1 LNYEFRYTRPAS
13 LGARLWHVTRYPDF
27 KIVAEQLVQTAQW
40 ASRMGWAPATSS
52 NYSVRL
58 PDNAAPAYCAITSS
72 GIDKSALEVE
82 HILVIDQHGI
92 PLESDGLKPSA
103 ETPLHLL
110 LYRTMGAGA
119 VLHTHSLPAALLSQ
133 LAREEGQVLLSG
145 WELLKG
151 LSGIDTHDVT
161 ISLPVFSNSQDMHA
175 LSTRVEQAL
184 SKKRFC
190 YGFLLAG
197 HGLYTWGKDIPEAK
211 RHLEVFEYLL
221 QCQQEVTRHG
231 HSSNTR

>member
-1 LNYEFRYTRPAS
+1 MT
-13 LGARLWHVTRYPDF
+13 HYPDF
-27 KIVAEQLVQTAQW
+27 KMVAEQLVQTARW
-40 ASRMGWAPATSS
+40 ASRMGWAPATST

-58 PDNAAPAYCAITSS
+58 PDVAAPAYCAITCC
-72 GIDKSALEVE
+72 VE
-82 HILVIDQHGI
+82 HILAVDQHGRPI
-92 PLESDGLKPSA
+92 DADRLKPSA

-133 LAREEGQVLLSG
+133 LARDEGRILLSG

-151 LSGIDTHDVT
+151 LSGIDTHVVE
-161 ISLPVFSNSQDMHA
+161 ISLPVFPNSQDMQG
-175 LSTRVEQAL
+175 LSTRVERSL
-184 SKKRFC
+184 SRERSC

-197 HGLYTWGKDIPEAK
+197 HGLYAWGKDIPEAK

-221 QCQQEVTRHG
+221 QCQREVTLHG
-231 HSSNTR
+231 HPANTR

>member
-1 LNYEFRYTRPAS
+1 MT
-13 LGARLWHVTRYPDF
+13 HDPDF
-27 KIVAEQLVQTAQW
+27 KTIAEQLVQIARW
-40 ASRMGWAPATSS
+40 ASRMGWAPATST

-58 PDNAAPAYCAITSS
+58 PNDAAPAYCAITSS
-72 GIDKSALEVE
+72 GVDKGTIEAE
-82 HILVIDQHGI
+82 HILAIDQHGRPI
-92 PLESDGLKPSA
+92 DADGLTPSA

-133 LAREEGQVLLSG
+133 LARDEGRVLLSG

-151 LSGIDTHDVT
+151 LNGIDTHDVE
-161 ISLPVFSNSQDMHA
+161 IFLPVFPNSQDMQV
-175 LSTRVEQAL
+175 LSTCVEQSL
-184 SKKRFC
+184 SRERSC

-197 HGLYTWGKDIPEAK
+197 HGLYAWGKDVSEAK

-221 QCQQEVTRHG
+221 QCQREMTLHG
-231 HSSNTR
+231 HSANTR

>member
-1 LNYEFRYTRPAS
+1 
-13 LGARLWHVTRYPDF
+13 
-27 KIVAEQLVQTAQW
+27 
-40 ASRMGWAPATSS
+40 MGWAPATST

-58 PDNAAPAYCAITSS
+58 PADAAPAYCVITSS
-72 GIDKSALEVE
+72 GVDKNAIEVE
-82 HILVIDQHGI
+82 HILSVDQHGNAI
-92 PLESDGLKPSA
+92 DVEGLKPSA

-133 LAREEGQVLLSG
+133 LARDEERVLLSG

-151 LSGIDTHDVT
+151 LSGIDTHDVE
-161 ISLPVFSNSQDMHA
+161 ISLPVFPNSQDMQA
-175 LSTRVEQAL
+175 LSTCVERSLLKQR
-184 SKKRFC
+184 SC

-197 HGLYTWGKDIPEAK
+197 HGLYAWGKDVSEAK

-221 QCQQEVTRHG
+221 QCQREMKLYG
-231 HSSNTR
+231 HSANTR

>member
-1 LNYEFRYTRPAS
+1 MTQ
-13 LGARLWHVTRYPDF
+13 YPDF

-58 PDNAAPAYCAITSS
+58 PDDASPAYCAITSS
-72 GIDKSALEVE
+72 GIDKSAIEVE
-82 HILVIDQHGI
+82 HILAVNQHGTPI
-92 PLESDGLKPSA
+92 GADGLKPSA

-110 LYRTMGAGA
+110 LYRTLGAGA
-119 VLHTHSLPAALLSQ
+119 VFHTHSLPAALLSQ

-151 LSGIDTHDVT
+151 LSGVDTHEIE
-161 ISLPVFSNSQDMHA
+161 ISLPVFPNSQDMQA

-184 SKKRFC
+184 SKKRSC

-197 HGLYTWGKDIPEAK
+197 HGLYAWGKDVPEAK

-221 QCQQEVTRHG
+221 QCQREVTRHG
-231 HSSNTR
+231 HSANTR

>member
-1 LNYEFRYTRPAS
+1 MT
-13 LGARLWHVTRYPDF
+13 HYPDF
-27 KIVAEQLVQTAQW
+27 KILAEQLVQTARW

-58 PDNAAPAYCAITSS
+58 PDDAAPAYCAITSS
-72 GIDKSALEVE
+72 GIDKDAIEVE
-82 HILVIDQHGI
+82 HVLAVDQQGRAM
-92 PLESDGLKPSA
+92 DGNGLTPSA

-110 LYRTMGAGA
+110 LYRRMGAGA

-133 LAREEGQVLLSG
+133 LARDERRILLSG

-151 LSGIDTHDVT
+151 LNGIDTHEAEV
-161 ISLPVFSNSQDMHA
+161 SLPIFPNSQDMQA
-175 LSTRVEQAL
+175 LSLRVEQSL
-184 SKKRFC
+184 STEQFY

-197 HGLYTWGKDIPEAK
+197 HGLYVWGKDLPEAK

-221 QCQQEVTRHG
+221 QCQREVIRHG
-231 HSSNTR
+231 QSANTR

>member
-1 LNYEFRYTRPAS
+1 MT
-13 LGARLWHVTRYPDF
+13 HYPDF

-58 PDNAAPAYCAITSS
+58 PDDAAPAYCAITSS
-72 GIDKSALEVE
+72 GVDKGTIEVE
-82 HILVIDQHGI
+82 HILAIDQLGRPI
-92 PLESDGLKPSA
+92 DADGLKPSA

-133 LAREEGQVLLSG
+133 LARDEGHVLLSG

-151 LSGIDTHDVT
+151 LSGIDTHEAE
-161 ISLPVFSNSQDMHA
+161 ISLPVFPNSQDMQA
-175 LSTRVEQAL
+175 LSTRLEHAL
-184 SKKRFC
+184 SKKQSC

-197 HGLYTWGKDIPEAK
+197 HGLYAWGKDIPEAK

-221 QCQQEVTRHG
+221 QCQREVTRHG
-231 HSSNTR
+231 HSANTR

>member
-1 LNYEFRYTRPAS
+1 MTQ
-13 LGARLWHVTRYPDF
+13 YPDF

-58 PDNAAPAYCAITSS
+58 PDDASPAYCAITSS
-72 GIDKSALEVE
+72 GIDKSAIEVE
-82 HILVIDQHGI
+82 HILAVNQHGTPI
-92 PLESDGLKPSA
+92 DADGLKPSA

-119 VLHTHSLPAALLSQ
+119 VFHTHSLPAALLSQ

-151 LSGIDTHDVT
+151 LSGVDTHEIE
-161 ISLPVFSNSQDMHA
+161 ISLPVFPNSQDMQA
-175 LSTRVEQAL
+175 LSTHVEQAL
-184 SKKRFC
+184 SKKRSC

-197 HGLYTWGKDIPEAK
+197 HGLYAWGKDVPEAK

-221 QCQQEVTRHG
+221 QCQREVTRHG
-231 HSSNTR
+231 HSANTR

>member
-1 LNYEFRYTRPAS
+1 MTL
-13 LGARLWHVTRYPDF
+13 YPDF

-58 PDNAAPAYCAITSS
+58 PDDAAPAYCAITSS
-72 GIDKSALEVE
+72 GIDKGEIEVE
-82 HILVIDQHGI
+82 HILAVNQHGKPI
-92 PLESDGLKPSA
+92 DGDGLKPSA

-110 LYRTMGAGA
+110 LYRTMGTGA

-133 LAREEGQVLLSG
+133 LARGEGQVLLSG

-151 LSGIDTHDVT
+151 LNGVDTHEIE
-161 ISLPVFSNSQDMHA
+161 ISLPVFPNSQDMQT
-175 LSTRVEQAL
+175 LSTHVEQAL
-184 SKKRFC
+184 SKKRPC

-211 RHLEVFEYLL
+211 RHLEVLEYLL
-221 QCQQEVTRHG
+221 QCQREVTRHG
-231 HSSNTR
+231 HSANSR

>member
-1 LNYEFRYTRPAS
+1 MT
-13 LGARLWHVTRYPDF
+13 HYPDF

-58 PDNAAPAYCAITSS
+58 PDDAAPAYCAITSS
-72 GIDKSALEVE
+72 GVDKGTIEVE
-82 HILVIDQHGI
+82 HILVVDQYGKPIDAA
-92 PLESDGLKPSA
+92 GLKPSA
-103 ETPLHLL
+103 ETLLHLL

-119 VLHTHSLPAALLSQ
+119 VLHTHSLSAALLSQ
-133 LAREEGQVLLSG
+133 LACNEGQVLLSG

-151 LSGIDTHDVT
+151 LSGTDTHDVE
-161 ISLPVFSNSQDMHA
+161 ISLPVFPNSQDMQA

-184 SKKRFC
+184 SNQRSC

-197 HGLYTWGKDIPEAK
+197 HGLYAWGKDISEAK

-221 QCQQEVTRHG
+221 QCQREVTQHG
-231 HSSNTR
+231 HSANTR

>member
-1 LNYEFRYTRPAS
+1 M
-13 LGARLWHVTRYPDF
+13 TRYPDF
-27 KIVAEQLVQTAQW
+27 KMLAEQLVQTARW
-40 ASRMGWAPATSS
+40 ASRMGWAPATST

-58 PDNAAPAYCAITSS
+58 PDDAAPAYCAITSS
-72 GIDKSALEVE
+72 GVDKSTIEVE
-82 HILVIDQHGI
+82 HILAVDQHGSPI
-92 PLESDGLKPSA
+92 DADGLTPSA

-133 LAREEGQVLLSG
+133 LARDEERVLLSG

-151 LSGIDTHDVT
+151 LSGIDTHDVE
-161 ISLPVFSNSQDMHA
+161 ISLPVFPNSQDM
-175 LSTRVEQAL
+175 QAL
-184 SKKRFC
+184 SNCVERSLLKQRSC

-197 HGLYTWGKDIPEAK
+197 HGLYAWGKDVSEAK

-221 QCQQEVTRHG
+221 QCQREMKLYG
-231 HSSNTR
+231 HSANTR

>member
-1 LNYEFRYTRPAS
+1 MTY
-13 LGARLWHVTRYPDF
+13 YPDF

-58 PDNAAPAYCAITSS
+58 PDDAAPAYCAITSS
-72 GIDKSALEVE
+72 GVDKGTIEVE
-82 HILVIDQHGI
+82 HILAVDQYGKAIDA
-92 PLESDGLKPSA
+92 EGLKPSA
-103 ETPLHLL
+103 ETLLHLL

-119 VLHTHSLPAALLSQ
+119 VLHTHSPPAALLSQ
-133 LAREEGQVLLSG
+133 LARDEGRILLSG

-151 LSGIDTHDVT
+151 LSGIDTHEVE
-161 ISLPVFSNSQDMHA
+161 ISLPVFPNSQDMQA

-184 SKKRFC
+184 SNQQSC

-197 HGLYTWGKDIPEAK
+197 HGLYAWGKDLLEAK

-221 QCQQEVTRHG
+221 QCQREVMWHG
-231 HSSNTR
+231 YSANTR